1 MMNTR
6 KQLRLSDMRPW
17 LDAIPLSV
25 FLVDAERRIQD
36 ANATARE
43 TFSSGGDGAGNE
55 LIGERLQCDRGL
67 AAPNGCGSTEACREC
82 AVRHSV
88 CEALQGRPVRR
99 ELAVMKIRRGRLPV
113 RLHILI
119 SGTPVELE
127 SRTFALLTLE
137 DVTGFVDLHS
147 ILPVCSQCRRV
158 RNDRAAWEKLE
169 AYLNEHFDIRF
180 SHSICPECC
189 DKLYGPRAP

>member
-1 MMNTR
+1 MNARTE
-6 KQLRLSDMRPW
+6 LCLSAMRPW

-25 FLVDAERRIQD
+25 FLVDADRRVQE

-43 TFSSGGDGAGNE
+43 TFSPGGDGTGKE

-67 AAPNGCGSTEACREC
+67 DAPDGCGSTDACREC

-88 CEALQGRPVRR
+88 SEALQGRPVRR
-99 ELAVMKIRRGRLPV
+99 EPAVMKIRRGRLPV
-113 RLHILI
+113 RLHVMI
-119 SGTPVELE
+119 SSTPVEME
-127 SRTFALLTLE
+127 SRTLALLTLE
-137 DVTGFVDLHS
+137 DVTRFVDLHS
-147 ILPVCSQCRRV
+147 ILPVCSRCRRV
-158 RNDRAAWEKLE
+158 RNDQAAWEKLE

-189 DKLYGPRAP
+189 EKLYGTRTP